1 MNIFETINNGSTI
14 DAKEEALEPITE
26 STTNKET
33 SKETSIEKEQLN
45 QELEALQVNTEELQ
59 KNIENFGGEEE
70 LSKALVENKEDFGN
84 IFKQIKNIVYISSG
98 VIAIPLAASIIAPE
112 KIEMLKNF
120 IGNIDENSQVLAA
133 VIGSV
138 AFISAMFVG
147 LIKESKE
154 RLKSEGKDSSMR
166 GVFKHIFPGKDGF
179 PDQII

>member
-1 MNIFETINNGSTI
+1 MNIFETINSGNTTDTVDS
-14 DAKEEALEPITE
+14 KEKTSEPITKP
-26 STTNKET
+26 TTE
-33 SKETSIEKEQLN
+33 KETSIEKEQLN
-45 QELEALQVNTEELQ
+45 QELAELEMNTKELQ
-59 KNIENFGGEEE
+59 ENIKNFGGEEE